1 VIGTDWFFVIFRAIH
16 VTGGVLWV
24 GMVFFFVV
32 FLQPSAAA
40 IGPAAG
46 PMMGQLL
53 GVRKL
58 SDRILAIGVT
68 TVVAGLVLYVR
79 HAADLGLGTW
89 LSTAYGVGLTIGMVA
104 ALVAL
109 AIGGMVTK
117 PNIRKLT
124 ALQQEIGAGGGPPTA
139 EQGASLAQIQGTL
152 KVAAR
157 VGLALLLLTTLTMAT
172 ARYW

>member
-1 VIGTDWFFVIFRAIH
+1 VLSLDWFFVIFRAIH
-16 VTGGVLWV
+16 ITGGVLWV

-46 PMMGQLL
+46 PIMTQLL

-58 SDRILAIGVT
+58 SDRILAIGVA
-68 TVVAGLVLYVR
+68 TVLAGLVLWIR

-104 ALVAL
+104 ALIAL

-117 PNIRKLT
+117 PNIGKLM
-124 ALQQEIGAGGGPPTA
+124 ALQGQIAAGGGPPTP
-139 EQGASLAQIQGTL
+139 EQGASLTHIQGTL